1 MTQAK
6 PAGESLR
13 QGYHFPGGIEQVSV
27 YHARD
32 IPHDLHT
39 TQRTALSWLLRG
51 PQRPAYLALLMG
63 FSPGQ
68 RRGLDSHISNMT
80 LRIGNLCEI
89 DSDDPMTGPMVGLVT
104 RDGRGIIGA

>member
-32 IPHDLHT
+32 IPCDLHA

-68 RRGLDSHISNMT
+68 RRGLDNH
-80 LRIGNLCEI
+80 IGNLCEI
-89 DSDDPMTGPMVGLVT
+89 DSDDPMTSPMVGLVT